1 MRQSASC
8 FGQGA
13 VPVAVRASLSA
24 DLNPKTQ
31 TSDWEAVFVGSL
43 PNFAVT
49 SGKFLY
55 QDEPLGWGL
64 SAEAKQR
71 NSHSYVFGA
80 HISDNP
86 GEAYG
91 YKFWGFGF

>member
-31 TSDWEAVFVGSL
+31 TSDWEAVFVGSF

-55 QDEPLGWGL
+55 ESSPWVRNRCTPHQPHLAFAGRSLDFDDLGNL
-64 SAEAKQR
+64 S
-71 NSHSYVFGA
+71 FL
-80 HISDNP
+80 
-86 GEAYG
+86 
-91 YKFWGFGF
+91 